1 MSQYLRFIRQHAALL
16 GFGFLA
22 VFWGNFGQSFFV
34 AWFGAD
40 IQRSLG
46 MSAGTYGAAYS
57 SATLLS
63 AVAVVWLG
71 GLIDRVALRR
81 YVLAVSVGL
90 FLAALVLSQAR
101 GLLSLL
107 LGFFL
112 LRLFGQ
118 ALLPHTG
125 ITTMARFFS
134 NNRGK
139 ALSVAMTGVPAGEIV
154 LPLIAVALIA
164 WLGWQATFLVVAASV
179 LLLFLPLALWLLRLG
194 LPSGGAEVGASRQ
207 RSGSADHA
215 DDLQRHPGRRDV
227 LRDYR
232 FWLALPALMAS
243 PFMITGIFIHQNFL
257 VEAKG
262 WTMGWLAGSFVLYG
276 LVHWLSS
283 LASGAL
289 VDRFRATRL
298 LPLLQVP
305 MLAALLV
312 VAYMPGWWSA
322 PVMMA
327 LLGVAAGGS
336 PPVTGSMWPEIYGT
350 RNLGSIRAMN
360 MAIMVMATSISPV
373 LFGYF
378 IDFGSS
384 VTTLFSWSALY
395 VALAFVLMLFSYPA
409 NDRSLVKK
417 SYE

>member
-1 MSQYLRFIRQHAALL
+1 MSNYLGFIRQNWPLL
-16 GFGFLA
+16 GFGFIA
-22 VFWGNFGQSFFV
+22 VFWGNFGQSFFI

-46 MSAGTYGAAYS
+46 LSAGTYGAAYS
-57 SATLLS
+57 AATLAS
-63 AVAVVWLG
+63 AAAVVWLG
-71 GLIDRVALRR
+71 GLVDRIPLRT
-81 YVLAVSVGL
+81 YVLAVSLGL
-90 FLAALVLSQAR
+90 CIATTLLSQSQ

-125 ITTMARFFS
+125 ITTMARFFKS
-134 NNRGK
+134 NRGK

-154 LPLIAVALIA
+154 LPIIAVALVA
-164 WLGWQATFLVVAASV
+164 WLGWQATFLIISASV
-179 LLLFLPLALWLLRLG
+179 MLLLVPVLLFFLHRGLPL
-194 LPSGGAEVGASRQ
+194 GGREVGGPPAEKNDPVPSAS
-207 RSGSADHA
+207 S
-215 DDLQRHPGRRDV
+215 RHPGRLDV
-227 LRDYR
+227 LADYR

-257 VEAKG
+257 VESKG
-262 WTMGWLAGSFVLYG
+262 WTMSWLATCFVLYG
-276 LVHWLSS
+276 VVHWLSS
-283 LASGAL
+283 LTSGVL

-298 LPLLQVP
+298 LPLLQLP

-312 VAYMPGWWSA
+312 VAYFPGWWSA
-322 PVMMA
+322 PLMMA

-350 RNLGSIRAMN
+350 GNLGAIRSMN
-360 MAIMVMATSISPV
+360 MAIMVTATAISPV

-378 IDFGSS
+378 IDLGVS
-384 VTTLFSWSALY
+384 VTSLFSLSALY
-395 VALAFVLMLFSYPA
+395 VALAFILILFSYPA
-409 NDRSLVKK
+409 NDRSLV
-417 SYE
+417 SNIHE